1 MKYKIDVG
9 AALQCGAL
17 SSAEMREIMLRISNY
32 SKSYKSDKKAV
43 DHLNLEVKSGDIFG
57 FIGHNGAGKTTTIR
71 SVAGVLDF
79 EEGEI
84 FIDGISIKKDPVA
97 CKQRMAYIPD
107 NPDLYEH
114 LSGIAYLKFIGDIF
128 QVNKSDREALIR
140 KYADEFE
147 LTQNLGD
154 TISSY
159 SHGMK
164 QKLAIISAL
173 IHTPKLLILDEPFVG
188 LDPKASFTL
197 KTIMAEL
204 CKSGSA
210 IFFSTHVLEVAEK
223 LCNKI
228 AIIKGGRLVSCGTT
242 EEVKGDSS
250 LEAVFM
256 ELIDEQ

>member
-1 MKYKIDVG
+1 
-9 AALQCGAL
+9 
-17 SSAEMREIMLRISNY
+17 MLRIVNF

-43 DHLNLEVKSGDIFG
+43 DNLNLEVKSGDIYG

-71 SVAGVLDF
+71 AIVGVLDF

-84 FIDGISIKKDPVA
+84 TIDGISIKKDPVA
-97 CKQRMAYIPD
+97 CKQRTAYIPD

-114 LSGIAYLKFIGDIF
+114 LTGIAYLNFIGDIY
-128 QVNKSDREALIR
+128 QVNKFDRETLIE
-140 KYADEFE
+140 KYADAFE
-147 LTQNLGD
+147 LTSNLGD

-173 IHTPKLLILDEPFVG
+173 IHRPKLLVLDEPFVG
-188 LDPKASFTL
+188 LDPKASHTL
-197 KTIMAEL
+197 KSIMTEL
-204 CKSGSA
+204 CAGGSA

-228 AIIKGGRLVSCGTT
+228 AIIKGGKLVSCGTT
-242 EEVKGDSS
+242 KEVKGNSS
-250 LEAVFM
+250 LEDVFM
-256 ELIDEQ
+256 ELIEEQ